1 MRSKMKITEKRLE
14 DIRPYNNNPRL
25 NDKAVDAVAASIK
38 EFGFRV
44 PILVDKSGVIIAGH
58 TRLKAAEKLGLKKVP
73 CIVAD
78 KLSEAEARQLRIVD
92 NKTQELAKWDFAE
105 LADELEGIK
114 NIDMDAFGF
123 AAFDEDDAEP
133 GQVTSSLDEGE
144 EVDLD
149 DFDDKRFAHQCPEC
163 GYMWNE

>member
-1 MRSKMKITEKRLE
+1 MKITEKRLE

-44 PILVDKSGVIIAGH
+44 PILVDKNGVIIAGH

-92 NKTQELAKWDFAE
+92 NKTQELAKWDFAA
-105 LADELEGIK
+105 LADELENISG
-114 NIDMDAFGF
+114 IDMDAFGF
-123 AAFDEDDAEP
+123 AAFDAVDEEP
-133 GQVTSSLDEGE
+133 KKVTSSLDEGE

-149 DFDDKRFAHQCPEC
+149 DFDDEHFAHQCPEC
-163 GYMWNE
+163 GYVW